1 MEAVGDEERVLDSAV
16 YGVKLEVFEGP
27 LDLLLYLIHKDELD
41 IYDIPVA
48 RITAQYLA
56 FLDQLHRLDLE
67 QASGFILMAATL
79 MRIKVQMLLPR
90 EELPGEEEGFDPRAD
105 LVRHLLEYQQFKE
118 VAEWLDDQRL
128 GRHNIFLRQS
138 GLDEGEAGNDLHP
151 VSLFELLKAYQHV
164 ISNVPREAVH
174 RIVEARVSVEACIL
188 QVLELLERHDRLRFH
203 ELVEGQGRIALLAT
217 FMAMLE
223 LLRQQRIH
231 VQQAQPFEEI
241 WIERRQ
247 TATALPEAPDQREP
261 EPEPSALARE
271 QAQLGAV
278 SAEPEDETDEQMM
291 AASASEPKP
300 EVPGEEV
307 P

>member
-1 MEAVGDEERVLDSAV
+1 MQAVGDEERVLDSSV

-27 LDLLLYLIHKDELD
+27 LDLLLYLIHKDELN

-90 EELPGEEEGFDPRAD
+90 EEMPGEEEGFDPRAD

-118 VAEWLDDQRL
+118 VAEWLDDQRAA
-128 GRHNIFLRQS
+128 RHDIFLRQS
-138 GLDEGEAGNDLHP
+138 GLGEGEAGADLHP
-151 VSLFELLKAYQHV
+151 VSLFDLLRAYQHV
-164 ISNVPREAVH
+164 ISQVPREVVH
-174 RIVEARVSVEACIL
+174 RIVEASVSVEACIA
-188 QVLELLERHDRLRFH
+188 QVLELLARQERLRFFD
-203 ELVEGQGRIALLAT
+203 LVRGQGTAGLVAT
-217 FMAMLE
+217 FMALLE

-247 TATALPEAPDQREP
+247 TAVAVTEAGPEANAIE
-261 EPEPSALARE
+261 
-271 QAQLGAV
+271 
-278 SAEPEDETDEQMM
+278 
-291 AASASEPKP
+291 
-300 EVPGEEV
+300 EEV

>member
-1 MEAVGDEERVLDSAV
+1 MQAVGDEERVLDSTV

-56 FLDQLHRLDLE
+56 FLDQLHGLDLE

-90 EELPGEEEGFDPRAD
+90 EEIPGEEESFDPRAD

-138 GLDEGEAGNDLHP
+138 GLNEGEIGADLHP
-151 VSLFELLKAYQHV
+151 VSFFDLLKAYQHV

-174 RIVEARVSVEACIL
+174 RIVEARVSVETCIL
-188 QVLELLERHDRLRFH
+188 QVLELLERQERLRFYD
-203 ELVEGQGRIALLAT
+203 LVRGQGKITLLST
-217 FMAMLE
+217 FMALLE

-247 TATALPEAPDQREP
+247 TGVALPEDPAGV

-271 QAQLGAV
+271 QSG
-278 SAEPEDETDEQMM
+278 SATEADESAMETTEIEPE
-291 AASASEPKP
+291 PK
-300 EVPGEEV
+300 VRGEEIL
-307 P
+307 

>member
-1 MEAVGDEERVLDSAV
+1 METVGDEERVLDSAV

-41 IYDIPVA
+41 IYDIPLA
-48 RITAQYLA
+48 RITSQYLA

-79 MRIKVQMLLPR
+79 MRIKAQMLLPR

-118 VAEWLDDQRL
+118 VAEWLDDQRS

-138 GLDEGEAGNDLHP
+138 GLEAGEVGADLHP
-151 VSLFELLKAYQHV
+151 VSLFDLLKAYQHIV
-164 ISNVPREAVH
+164 SNVPREAVH
-174 RIVEARVSVEACIL
+174 RIVEARVSVEACII
-188 QVLELLERHDRLRFH
+188 QVLELLARQERLRFYD
-203 ELVEGQGRIALLAT
+203 LVRGQGKSTLLAT
-217 FMAMLE
+217 FMALLE

-247 TATALPEAPDQREP
+247 TAVALPEGDAQP
-261 EPEPSALARE
+261 EANAIE
-271 QAQLGAV
+271 
-278 SAEPEDETDEQMM
+278 
-291 AASASEPKP
+291 
-300 EVPGEEV
+300 EEV

>member
-56 FLDQLHRLDLE
+56 FLDQLHGLDLE

-90 EELPGEEEGFDPRAD
+90 EEIPGEEESFDPRAD

-138 GLDEGEAGNDLHP
+138 GLNEGEIGTDLHP
-151 VSLFELLKAYQHV
+151 VSFYDLLKAYQHV

-174 RIVEARVSVEACIL
+174 RIVEARVSVETCIL
-188 QVLELLERHDRLRFH
+188 QVLELLEQQERLRFFD
-203 ELVEGQGRIALLAT
+203 LVRGQGKITLLST
-217 FMAMLE
+217 FMALLE

-247 TATALPEAPDQREP
+247 TAVALSEDPVGV

-271 QAQLGAV
+271 QSG
-278 SAEPEDETDEQMM
+278 SATESDE
-291 AASASEPKP
+291 SAMETTAIKPEPK
-300 EVPGEEV
+300 VLGEEV

>member
-1 MEAVGDEERVLDSAV
+1 MEAVGDKERVLDSSV
-16 YGVKLEVFEGP
+16 YGVKLAVFEGP

-56 FLDQLHRLDLE
+56 FLEELHHLDLE

-90 EELPGEEEGFDPRAD
+90 EEMPGEEEGFDPRAD

-118 VAEWLDDQRL
+118 IAEWLDDQRAA
-128 GRHNIFLRQS
+128 RHNIFLRQT
-138 GLDEGEAGNDLHP
+138 GLGEGEAGADLHP
-151 VSLFELLKAYQHV
+151 VSLFDLLKAYQQI
-164 ISNVPREAVH
+164 ISQVPREAVH
-174 RIVEARVSVEACIL
+174 RIVETRVSVEACII
-188 QVLELLERHDRLRFH
+188 QVLELLERQERLRFFD
-203 ELVEGQGRIALLAT
+203 LVHGQGKTTLVAT
-217 FMAMLE
+217 FMALLE

-247 TATALPEAPDQREP
+247 TGIALPEE
-261 EPEPSALARE
+261 SL
-271 QAQLGAV
+271 
-278 SAEPEDETDEQMM
+278 ETNAM
-291 AASASEPKP
+291 
-300 EVPGEEV
+300 EEV

>member
-1 MEAVGDEERVLDSAV
+1 METVGGEEHVLDSSV

-27 LDLLLYLIHKDELD
+27 LDLLLYLIHKDELN

-56 FLDQLHRLDLE
+56 FLEQLHRLDLE

-90 EELPGEEEGFDPRAD
+90 EEMPAEEEGFDPRTD

-118 VAEWLDDQRL
+118 VSEWLDDQRAA
-128 GRHNIFLRQS
+128 RHDIFLRQT
-138 GLDEGEAGNDLHP
+138 GLSEGEAGADLHP
-151 VSLFELLKAYQHV
+151 VSLFDLLKAFQHI
-164 ISNVPREAVH
+164 ISHVPPEAVH
-174 RIVEARVSVEACIL
+174 RIVEARISVETCIT
-188 QVLELLERHDRLRFH
+188 QVLELLARQERLRFFD
-203 ELVEGQGRIALLAT
+203 LVRGQGQTTLVAT
-217 FMAMLE
+217 FMALLE

-241 WIERRQ
+241 WIERRR
-247 TATALPEAPDQREP
+247 TALSLPEESP
-261 EPEPSALARE
+261 ESDAL
-271 QAQLGAV
+271 
-278 SAEPEDETDEQMM
+278 
-291 AASASEPKP
+291 
-300 EVPGEEV
+300 EEV

>member
-1 MEAVGDEERVLDSAV
+1 MEAVGDEERVLDSSV

-56 FLDQLHRLDLE
+56 FLEQLHRLDLE
-67 QASGFILMAATL
+67 QAGGFILMAATL

-90 EELPGEEEGFDPRAD
+90 EEMPPDEVDFDPRTD

-118 VAEWLDDQRL
+118 VAEWLDDQRAT
-128 GRHNIFLRQS
+128 RHDIFLRQS
-138 GLDEGEAGNDLHP
+138 GLGEGEAGADLHP
-151 VSLFELLKAYQHV
+151 VSLFDLLKAYQHIV
-164 ISNVPREAVH
+164 SQVPPETIH
-174 RIVEARVSVEACIL
+174 RIVEARVSVEACIA
-188 QVLELLERHDRLRFH
+188 QVLELLEQQERLRFFD
-203 ELVEGQGRIALLAT
+203 LVRGQGQTTLVAT
-217 FMAMLE
+217 FMALLE
-223 LLRQQRIH
+223 LLRQQLIH

-247 TATALPEAPDQREP
+247 TGMALPEESL
-261 EPEPSALARE
+261 ESNAL
-271 QAQLGAV
+271 
-278 SAEPEDETDEQMM
+278 
-291 AASASEPKP
+291 
-300 EVPGEEV
+300 EEV